1 MKTNHGPS
9 GYGRLNGKTRVN
21 CINHPLIEIRFKRR
35 EWNSEKHHE
44 KHPPVKTRISVLS
57 DDLFGQGVSKLDMID
72 VVAVSLITLSLSIR
86 IALQFR
92 EHSVK

>member
-44 KHPPVKTRISVLS
+44 KHPPDKTRNSV
-57 DDLFGQGVSKLDMID
+57 F
-72 VVAVSLITLSLSIR
+72 IR
-86 IALQFR
+86 RPVQTRCFHIGCD
-92 EHSVK
+92 